1 MCTFMY
7 THINMNLVWCVCMCA
22 CGCVCVCRWAP
33 LCVDLWRP
41 EKDIS
46 VHSLSSHYSLKT
58 SSLAG
63 PGAPSSCAMWVA
75 RCHGVP
81 PPAGTWATGVW
92 DCAGRLKSS
101 RSEDSCP
108 PSHPS
113 ALEYFKLVSHPMTT
127 KIEARSFCTSIQALG
142 WSSQVFKSEVK
153 HEAGRSGRSSLGALL
168 LPWGSPNPTLWAHR
182 EHFVSCVHCG
192 RHFAVFLECV
202 LHEVSVCSKWNTRIP
217 AALKRMDFSKFLGHI
232 DWVLTAA
239 MVAVHGAHKY
249 PELRGRR
256 LGQVLKWRHQ
266 WPCWVVWVGK
276 Q

>member
-7 THINMNLVWCVCMCA
+7 THINMNLVWCGCMCA

-46 VHSLSSHYSLKT
+46 VHSLSSHYSLMT

-63 PGAPSSCAMWVA
+63 PRAPSSCAMWAA

-101 RSEDSCP
+101 RSGDSCP

-113 ALEYFKLVSHPMTT
+113 ALEYFKLVSHPMKT

-153 HEAGRSGRSSLGALL
+153 HEAGRYGGQTSELYFCLRVPPTPPCGHTGSILSAVFTVADILL
-168 LPWGSPNPTLWAHR
+168 CSWNVFFMKS
-182 EHFVSCVHCG
+182 V
-192 RHFAVFLECV
+192 FAVNEIQGSQQL
-202 LHEVSVCSKWNTRIP
+202 
-217 AALKRMDFSKFLGHI
+217 
-232 DWVLTAA
+232 
-239 MVAVHGAHKY
+239 
-249 PELRGRR
+249 LRGWIFPSFSDT
-256 LGQVLKWRHQ
+256 LAECWLQQWWRHTVRVNTLNYVEDG
-266 WPCWVVWVGK
+266 CAK
-276 Q
+276 F